1 MNLPELFRLG
11 VIKKKSREEAT
22 DGENGRRIK
31 RVWGGGQIKAG
42 KGVFM

>member
-11 VIKKKSREEAT
+11 VIKKKSREEAA

-31 RVWGGGQIKAG
+31 RVWGSQIKAG